1 MMLSLDFHATKIM
14 FKYLYMIGIAK
25 EMATVGNAKNGGEG
39 ERVPLGQAG
48 RTKSVGLRS
57 AGVLCGVQY
66 GVWRPGSW

>member
-25 EMATVGNAKNGGEG
+25 NGYSGKCKNRRGE
-39 ERVPLGQAG
+39 ERIPLVQAS

-57 AGVLCGVQY
+57 VEVLFRVQY
-66 GVWRPGSW
+66 GVWRPGS